1 MRENH
6 IDKLDT
12 LLRHRRFHP
21 ANPVLAER
29 IILKAQR
36 VRRAKQRR
44 LRSGKRSNLPQASR
58 VAERD

>member
-1 MRENH
+1 MRENQN
-6 IDKLDT
+6 DKLDT
-12 LLRHRRFHP
+12 LLGHRRFHP
-21 ANPVLAER
+21 VDPDLPER

-44 LRSGKRSNLPQASR
+44 RRSGKRSNLPQASR